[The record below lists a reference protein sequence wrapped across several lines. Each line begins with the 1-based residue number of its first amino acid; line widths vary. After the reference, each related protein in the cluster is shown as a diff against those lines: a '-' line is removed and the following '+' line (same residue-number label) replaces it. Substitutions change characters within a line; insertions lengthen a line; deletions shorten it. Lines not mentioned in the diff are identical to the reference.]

1 MWRETKLLLID
12 DNLDRSRD
20 LAVILNFLGEDQLTC
35 NSEDWREVAAGLSNS
50 REALCVLLG
59 SVESKGGAV
68 ELLKQLASWD
78 EYLPIL
84 LIGEPAPADWP
95 EELRR
100 RVLASL
106 EMPPSYNKLLDSL
119 HRAQVYREMYD
130 QARERGRSRE
140 PNLFRSLVGTSRA
153 IQQVRQMMQQ
163 VADTDASVL
172 ILGESGTGKEVV
184 ARNLH
189 YHSKRREGPFVPVN
203 CGAIPAELLESELF
217 GHEKGAFTGAI
228 TSRAGRFELANGGTL
243 FLDEIGDMPLPMQ
256 VKLLRV
262 LQERTFERVGSNKT
276 QNVDVRIIAATHKNL
291 EKMIEDGTFR
301 EDLYY
306 RLNVFPIEMA
316 PLRERV
322 EDIAL
327 LLNELISRMEH
338 EKRGSIRFNSAAIM
352 SLCRHDWP
360 GNVRELA
367 NLVERLAIMHPYGVI
382 GVGELPKKFR
392 HVDDEDEQLASSLR
406 EELEERA
413 AINAGLPGMDAPAML
428 PAEGLDLKDYL
439 ANRLQSLLDL
449 LPGGVIVIDAHGVV
463 REANPA
469 ALGLLGEP
477 LVGMLWREVIA
488 RCFAPREDDGHEI
501 SLRDGRRL
509 SIATRSL
516 NGEPGQLILLND
528 LTDTRR
534 LQEQLARHERLSALG
549 RMVASLA
556 HQIRTPLSAALLYAG
571 HLSEQALP
579 TDQQQRFAGRL
590 KERLHELEHQ
600 VRDMLVFAR
609 GELPLTDRVAPK
621 ALFDSLRAAAEV
633 HVQGLQ
639 VRWQCEARGG
649 ELLCNRDT
657 LVGTVLNLVENAIQA
672 CGPELRLKVHLYAR
686 ADSLR
691 LSVSDNGPG
700 MDPAT
705 LARLGEP
712 FFTTKTTG
720 TGLGLAVVKA
730 VARAHQGQLQLRSRP
745 GRGTCATLI
754 LPLIPAAPLSAIQE

>member
-119 HRAQVYREMYD
+119 HRAQVYREMYY

-140 PNLFRSLVGTSRA
+140 PNLFRSLVGTS
-153 IQQVRQMMQQ
+153 
-163 VADTDASVL
+163 
-172 ILGESGTGKEVV
+172 ESGTGKEVV

-439 ANRLQSLLDL
+439 ANLEQGLIQQALDDA
-449 LPGGVIVIDAHGVV
+449 GGV
-463 REANPA
+463 
-469 ALGLLGEP
+469 
-477 LVGMLWREVIA
+477 
-488 RCFAPREDDGHEI
+488 
-501 SLRDGRRL
+501 
-509 SIATRSL
+509 
-516 NGEPGQLILLND
+516 
-528 LTDTRR
+528 
-534 LQEQLARHERLSALG
+534 
-549 RMVASLA
+549 
-556 HQIRTPLSAALLYAG
+556 
-571 HLSEQALP
+571 
-579 TDQQQRFAGRL
+579 
-590 KERLHELEHQ
+590 
-600 VRDMLVFAR
+600 
-609 GELPLTDRVAPK
+609 
-621 ALFDSLRAAAEV
+621 
-633 HVQGLQ
+633 
-639 VRWQCEARGG
+639 
-649 ELLCNRDT
+649 
-657 LVGTVLNLVENAIQA
+657 
-672 CGPELRLKVHLYAR
+672 
-686 ADSLR
+686 
-691 LSVSDNGPG
+691 
-700 MDPAT
+700 
-705 LARLGEP
+705 
-712 FFTTKTTG
+712 
-720 TGLGLAVVKA
+720 
-730 VARAHQGQLQLRSRP
+730 VARAAERLRIRRTTLVEKMRKYGMSR
-745 GRGTCATLI
+745 RDDD
-754 LPLIPAAPLSAIQE
+754 LSDD